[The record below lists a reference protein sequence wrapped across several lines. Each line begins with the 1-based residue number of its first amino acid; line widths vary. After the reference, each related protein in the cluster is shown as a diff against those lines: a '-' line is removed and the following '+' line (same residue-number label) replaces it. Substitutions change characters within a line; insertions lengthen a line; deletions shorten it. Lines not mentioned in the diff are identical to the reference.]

1 MEVDDSDERSSLLQH
16 GINWSCKKFFCTD
29 PERKYLDM
37 IVEIGDRFFFTKT
50 MYAAFILNLT
60 IRGISGAKV

>member
-1 MEVDDSDERSSLLQH
+1 
-16 GINWSCKKFFCTD
+16 
-29 PERKYLDM
+29 M

-60 IRGISGAKV
+60 IHGISGAKIIKLFKAVVYEF